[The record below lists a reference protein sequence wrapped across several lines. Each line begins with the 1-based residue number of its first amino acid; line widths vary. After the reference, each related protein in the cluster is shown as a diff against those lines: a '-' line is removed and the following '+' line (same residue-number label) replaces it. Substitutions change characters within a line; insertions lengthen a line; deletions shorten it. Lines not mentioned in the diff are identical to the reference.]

1 MTQQENDTQRLSYL
15 AHQLRLCNFSKK
27 CASVIHQAQIDR
39 PTYMDFLI
47 GLFTGEL
54 ADREAY
60 KRVRSRALA
69 QLPKDCD
76 LDRFDFNHPS
86 GITKPQMRELRQL
99 VWLDQI
105 YNILLMGP
113 CGTGKTFIASGLV
126 SDAVNKGYRA
136 IFTTMEDLIST
147 IRLRE
152 LSPSAMAKY
161 NRLTK
166 VQLLAIDDI
175 MLFPMQKD
183 EAVGFFNLIN
193 TLHEQASIIVTTN
206 KAPSEWA
213 QTMQDPA
220 LAAAILDRL
229 LYHCDVIKLEGNSY
243 RMAHR
248 KSFSGQSPVSPGMG

>member
-1 MTQQENDTQRLSYL
+1 MESTTDRLSYL
-15 AHQLRLCNFSKK
+15 AHELRLCNFSKK
-27 CASVIHQAQIDR
+27 CGAVIHKAQIER
-39 PTYMDFLI
+39 PSYIDFLTEV
-47 GLFTGEL
+47 FSNEL

-60 KRVRSRALA
+60 KRTRSRALA

-76 LDRFDFNHPS
+76 LDKFDFNHPS
-86 GITKPQMRELRQL
+86 GITRPQMHDLREL

-113 CGTGKTFIASGLV
+113 CGTGKTYIAAGLV
-126 SDAVNKGYRA
+126 NDAVNKGYKA

-161 NRLTK
+161 NRITK

-175 MLFPMQKD
+175 MLFPIQKD

-193 TLHEQASIIVTTN
+193 TLHEQTSIIVTTN
-206 KAPSEWA
+206 KSPSEWA
-213 QTMQDPA
+213 ETMQDPA

-229 LYHCDVIKLEGNSY
+229 LFRCDVIKLEGNSY
-243 RMAHR
+243 RMEHR
-248 KSFSGQSPVSPGMG
+248 KSFRDSK